1 LQRKKIKLFGEIGV
15 DNRFEPLATG
25 EVLSVDESAQFLIGH
40 RTFRVGEIAEA
51 IRMQLEYGISGW
63 SEQKNA
69 WFSEDGIP
77 CEVLRFTA
85 NGWQKGKV
93 RINLEFCP
101 QDFEDEQQDISAN
114 LGYESSTAAPVDS
127 EDDLD
132 LGVDLGEPAFTME
145 EGLNLTP
152 PHPSPVAELDLEV
165 APPLIVQEQVILVMP
180 PASTTDDLELDVEE
194 SPLVMEELVMEELDQ
209 VAPSTS
215 MEPEFDLEIPD
226 TGDEAPSVTYSETVI
241 EVSTFSPEDE
251 LAIAQMSTSLDDEF
265 DLGEISESIE
275 QELELVEPP
284 VASDDELLDLGAMD
298 LGDDD
303 IDFGEMPVD
312 SNNDLDDLDFG
323 ETSAST
329 AEFSVNSN
337 NDLDDLDFGETSA
350 GSDDEFE
357 FGDFSLS
364 NESDDNGTDSLLDDV
379 WQDMNQASWQN
390 NQ

>member
-1 LQRKKIKLFGEIGV
+1 
-15 DNRFEPLATG
+15 
-25 EVLSVDESAQFLIGH
+25 
-40 RTFRVGEIAEA
+40 
-51 IRMQLEYGISGW
+51 
-63 SEQKNA
+63 
-69 WFSEDGIP
+69 
-77 CEVLRFTA
+77 
-85 NGWQKGKV
+85 
-93 RINLEFCP
+93 
-101 QDFEDEQQDISAN
+101 
-114 LGYESSTAAPVDS
+114 
-127 EDDLD
+127 
-132 LGVDLGEPAFTME
+132 
-145 EGLNLTP
+145 
-152 PHPSPVAELDLEV
+152 
-165 APPLIVQEQVILVMP
+165 
-180 PASTTDDLELDVEE
+180 
-194 SPLVMEELVMEELDQ
+194 
-209 VAPSTS
+209 
-215 MEPEFDLEIPD
+215 MEPEFDLGISD
-226 TGDEAPSVTYSETVI
+226 TGDEAPDIIYSETVI

-329 AEFSVNSN
+329 AEFSVDSN
-337 NDLDDLDFGETSA
+337 NDLDDLDFGESSA

-357 FGDFSLS
+357 FSDFSLS

>member
-114 LGYESSTAAPVDS
+114 LGYESSTAAPVES

-329 AEFSVNSN
+329 PEFSVNSN

>member
-1 LQRKKIKLFGEIGV
+1 M
-15 DNRFEPLATG
+15 DNRFEPLVTG

-40 RTFRVGEIAEA
+40 RTFRVGEISEA

-101 QDFEDEQQDISAN
+101 QDFEDDQQDISAN
-114 LGYESSTAAPVDS
+114 LDYESSTAAPVDS

-145 EGLNLTP
+145 EGLDLTP
-152 PHPSPVAELDLEV
+152 PAPSPVAELDLEV
-165 APPLIVQEQVILVMP
+165 APPIIVQEEVILVMP
-180 PASTTDDLELDVEE
+180 PVNTTDDLELDVEE

-215 MEPEFDLEIPD
+215 MEPEFDIEIPD
-226 TGDEAPSVTYSETVI
+226 TGDEAPSVSFSETVI

-275 QELELVEPP
+275 QELDLVEPP
-284 VASDDELLDLGAMD
+284 VASDDELLDLGSMD
-298 LGDDD
+298 LGGDDD
-303 IDFGEMPVD
+303 IDFGEMPVNN
-312 SNNDLDDLDFG
+312 NNDLDDLDFG

-350 GSDDEFE
+350 SSDDEFE

>member
-1 LQRKKIKLFGEIGV
+1 M

-25 EVLSVDESAQFLIGH
+25 EVLSVDESTQFLIGH
-40 RTFRVGEIAEA
+40 HTFRVGEITEA

-85 NGWQKGKV
+85 QGWQKGKV

-101 QDFEDEQQDISAN
+101 QDFDDEEQDTSAN
-114 LGYESSTAAPVDS
+114 LSYEPSTAAPVDS

-132 LGVDLGEPAFTME
+132 LGVDLGEPALTME
-145 EGLNLTP
+145 EELNVTP
-152 PHPSPVAELDLEV
+152 PTPSPVAELDLDV
-165 APPLIVQEQVILVMP
+165 APPVIVQEEVILVMP
-180 PASTTDDLELDVEE
+180 PANTIDDLELDVEE
-194 SPLVMEELVMEELDQ
+194 SPLVMEDLVMEELDQ
-209 VAPSTS
+209 SAPSTS
-215 MEPEFDLEIPD
+215 AEPDFDLDIPD
-226 TGDEAPSVTYSETVI
+226 TGDEAPNVSFSETVI

-298 LGDDD
+298 LGTED
-303 IDFGEMPVD
+303 IDFGEMSGNNNNDLDDLDFGETSTSTAEFSVD

-323 ETSAST
+323 ETSA
-329 AEFSVNSN
+329 
-337 NDLDDLDFGETSA
+337 
-350 GSDDEFE
+350 GSEEEFE

-364 NESDDNGTDSLLDDV
+364 NELDEFL
-379 WQDMNQASWQN
+379 WY
-390 NQ
+390 

>member
-1 LQRKKIKLFGEIGV
+1 M

-69 WFSEDGIP
+69 WFSEEGIP

-101 QDFEDEQQDISAN
+101 QDFEDEDQDTSIN
-114 LGYESSTAAPVDS
+114 LGYESSTAAPLDS
-127 EDDLD
+127 GDDLD
-132 LGVDLGEPAFTME
+132 LGVDLGEPALTME

-152 PHPSPVAELDLEV
+152 PSPSPVAELDLEV
-165 APPLIVQEQVILVMP
+165 APPLIVEEEVILVMP
-180 PASTTDDLELDVEE
+180 PTNMTDDLELDVEE
-194 SPLVMEELVMEELDQ
+194 SPLVMEELVMEELEQ
-209 VAPSTS
+209 VASSTS
-215 MEPEFDLEIPD
+215 TEPEFDLGILD
-226 TGDEAPSVTYSETVI
+226 TGDETPGFTYSETVI

-298 LGDDD
+298 LGGDDD
-303 IDFGEMPVD
+303 IDFGEMPVN

-329 AEFSVNSN
+329 AEFSVDSN

-350 GSDDEFE
+350 GSEDEFE

>member
-152 PHPSPVAELDLEV
+152 PAPSPVAELDLEV

>member
-1 LQRKKIKLFGEIGV
+1 M

-114 LGYESSTAAPVDS
+114 LGYESSTAAPVES

>member
-1 LQRKKIKLFGEIGV
+1 V

>member
-1 LQRKKIKLFGEIGV
+1 M